1 MWVFV
6 MRSSFENSEST
17 LTWLVEKQIIMPTA
31 DFKVLDV
38 DVALYPYHL
47 DLFTE
52 DIRLLIV

>member
-17 LTWLVEKQIIMPTA
+17 LTWLVEKQIIMPNA

-38 DVALYPYHL
+38 DVAPYHL

-52 DIRLLIV
+52 DIRLLVV